1 MNLYALIGAGAAFVG
16 GLICGVALMWDQV
29 SRIRKFAA
37 SLQHQI
43 EWGAEPEAP
52 EDDLPCEAKPI
63 GSLANLAIATL
74 PSNHSASCRAAARDL
89 RERAALLD
97 RDAARYRREADE
109 FDAEASAADGMLRAA
124 E

>member
-1 MNLYALIGAGAAFVG
+1 MNGYALIGAGAAFVG

-29 SRIRKFAA
+29 NRVRQFAA

-43 EWGAEPEAP
+43 EWGNDPDPLEE
-52 EDDLPCEAKPI
+52 DLPSEAKPI
-63 GSLANLAIATL
+63 GDLANLAIATL
-74 PSNHSASCRAAARDL
+74 PANHSARSRAAARDL
-89 RERAALLD
+89 RERATLLD

-109 FDAEASAADGMLRAA
+109 FDADARAAAGMLRAA